1 MIAAMRV
8 EEKESLLHVKDQDPE
23 TERIVIE
30 MNVKD
35 QIQGKGQPIVGQR
48 TVTKSFKGTIF
59 IKTNTE
65 NNTETNTKTN
75 TEINKEIFKVEV
87 ITKVKN
93 SWNIEDHSVKKFVSA
108 VYQRYGASLLQEMCW
123 SPLITKTMIHKIQAM
138 KRSPRNLKKI
148 KRIAKRVKRA
158 RSLKNQKR
166 RNRNVN
172 ENRRLPAPPLKMRKV
187 ARSGLKKNYCP
198 ALETKED

>member
-65 NNTETNTKTN
+65 NNPENNPET
-75 TEINKEIFKVEV
+75 NKEIFKVEV

-138 KRSPRNLKKI
+138 K
-148 KRIAKRVKRA
+148 KRA

-172 ENRRLPAPPLKMRKV
+172 ENHRLPAPPLKMRKV

>member
-65 NNTETNTKTN
+65 NNPENNAETNTETN

-123 SPLITKTMIHKIQAM
+123 SPLIIKTMIHKIQAM
-138 KRSPRNLKKI
+138 K
-148 KRIAKRVKRA
+148 KRA

-172 ENRRLPAPPLKMRKV
+172 ENHRLPAPPLKMRKV

>member
-1 MIAAMRV
+1 MRE

-65 NNTETNTKTN
+65 NNPENNTETNTETN

-108 VYQRYGASLLQEMCW
+108 VYQR
-123 SPLITKTMIHKIQAM
+123 
-138 KRSPRNLKKI
+138 
-148 KRIAKRVKRA
+148 
-158 RSLKNQKR
+158 
-166 RNRNVN
+166 
-172 ENRRLPAPPLKMRKV
+172 
-187 ARSGLKKNYCP
+187 
-198 ALETKED
+198 

>member
-1 MIAAMRV
+1 MIVAMRV

-65 NNTETNTKTN
+65 NNPEN
-75 TEINKEIFKVEV
+75 NKEIFKVEV

-158 RSLKNQKR
+158 RKKKKKKKKKK
-166 RNRNVN
+166 NVN
-172 ENRRLPAPPLKMRKV
+172 EN
-187 ARSGLKKNYCP
+187 
-198 ALETKED
+198 